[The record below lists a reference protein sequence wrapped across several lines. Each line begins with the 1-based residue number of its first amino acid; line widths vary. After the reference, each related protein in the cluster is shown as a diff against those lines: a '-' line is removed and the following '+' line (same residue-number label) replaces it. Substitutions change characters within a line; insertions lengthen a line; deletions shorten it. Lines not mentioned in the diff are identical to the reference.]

1 MPRVLPFAALRYTS
15 AVAEDLASLICPPY
29 DVISANEQAQ
39 LEAQS
44 PYNAVALELPQD
56 APAQPGSRYAHA
68 AQTLQAW
75 QREVVLQRDPRPA
88 YYLSNTRFS
97 HAGQE
102 YERRDLIAA
111 IGVEPWSHEQVLPHE
126 DTMAGPKQDR
136 LQLLRSTKLNASPIW
151 VMYREQIASL
161 EAAWTAVEQQTPAQ
175 EFTWRG
181 ERHRLWLVD
190 DPRMTN
196 AIENE
201 FASGSAL
208 YIADGHHRYE
218 TALAYR
224 AEAESTTPGAKE
236 TMAVLSWAS
245 DPGLL
250 VLPTHRLL
258 RGLDSGLTLEEA
270 ETRWSDVL
278 HTEYYPVWEAAPP
291 EQIDALMQQL
301 ASNGR
306 TSSTFGLLGLGQL
319 DLFALLELRGGKPPA
334 DRLPAERSDAW
345 KKLDVSLLHTLLID
359 PLVAESHKP
368 RSEVLSFTRDPH
380 EAFRTVR
387 DGEASAAFF
396 LNATPVEGVLAVADA
411 GDRMPEKSTYF
422 HPKPPAGLVMR
433 DLEQ

>member
-1 MPRVLPFAALRYTS
+1 MPRVLPFAALRYAST
-15 AVAEDLASLICPPY
+15 AAEDVAAVICPPY
-29 DVISANEQAQ
+29 DIISADEQAR
-39 LEAQS
+39 LYAQS

-56 APAQPGSRYAHA
+56 EPEQAGSRYTRA
-68 AQTLQAW
+68 AQTLKAW
-75 QREVVLQRDPRPA
+75 QREGVLRRDARPA
-88 YYLSNTRFS
+88 YYLSSTRFS
-97 HAGQE
+97 HGGQE

-111 IGVEPWSHEQVLPHE
+111 IAVEPWSRSHVLPHE

-151 VMYREQIASL
+151 VMYREPLPAVQR
-161 EAAWTAVEQQTPAQ
+161 AWDELTEPVAD
-175 EFTWRG
+175 FTWRG
-181 ERHRLWLVD
+181 EQHRLWLVD
-190 DPRMTN
+190 DPRTTN

-201 FASGSAL
+201 FAGSSAV

-224 AEAESTTPGAKE
+224 AEAKADVQGARE
-236 TMAVLSWAS
+236 TMAVLTWAN

-258 RGLDSGLTLEEA
+258 RDLDSDLTLEEVEA
-270 ETRWSDVL
+270 RWSDVF

-306 TSSTFGLLGLGQL
+306 TSSTFGLLGLGHL
-319 DLFALLELRGGKPPA
+319 DLFGLLELRGGKPPA
-334 DRLPAERSDAW
+334 DRLPAERSEAW

-380 EAFRTVR
+380 EAFKTVR
-387 DGEASAAFF
+387 EGEASAAFF

-422 HPKPPAGLVMR
+422 YPKPPAGLVMR